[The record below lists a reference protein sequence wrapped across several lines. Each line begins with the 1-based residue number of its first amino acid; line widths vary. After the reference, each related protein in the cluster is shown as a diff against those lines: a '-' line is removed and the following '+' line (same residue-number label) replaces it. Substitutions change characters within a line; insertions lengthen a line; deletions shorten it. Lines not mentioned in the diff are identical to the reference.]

1 MSSGS
6 RVKDHIG
13 NFFDGTFND
22 FVNVDVMRSTV
33 CDVREF
39 AAITAIFG
47 NLSVVLR
54 LLSSRSIAA
63 CELESFSRTRTKE

>member
-6 RVKDHIG
+6 RVKDRIG

-39 AAITAIFG
+39 AAITAFFG
-47 NLSVVLR
+47 ILSVVLR